1 MPIDVP
7 LICKK
12 NIESKFHCFFNMKSL
27 ASKRIL
33 LLNWG
38 LISSLKFVR
47 KYPKALRPYFY
58 RMLVHKLVTSNATI
72 AVLLS

>member
-12 NIESKFHCFFNMKSL
+12 NLQSNFHCFFKMKSL
-27 ASKRIL
+27 ASKRIW

-38 LISSLKFVR
+38 FISSLKVVR
-47 KYPKALRPYFY
+47 KYPKALRPYMS
-58 RMLVHKLVTSNATI
+58 RMLVDKLVTSNATI